1 MALPFITF
9 CLAHSEEHI
18 IYTWR
23 LNMHLFVTSKDKMIN
38 ITSENQREFTRE
50 MSNPKLQSHN

>member
-1 MALPFITF
+1 
-9 CLAHSEEHI
+9 
-18 IYTWR
+18 
-23 LNMHLFVTSKDKMIN
+23 MHLFVTSKDKMIN